1 MNAIEILLVEDNEG
15 DAELALHA
23 LRKNK
28 ICNRIQLVH
37 DGEEALDF
45 LFCRGAFSL
54 RSFDQAPKLVLLDLK
69 LPKVD
74 GLQVLRA
81 IKNDE
86 RTRFI
91 PVTVLTA
98 SREEKDMVESY
109 KLGVNSY
116 IQKPV
121 DFDQFRET
129 VGQLGLYWLVV
140 NQIPPAT
147 GATSQKS

>member
-1 MNAIEILLVEDNEG
+1 MNPVEILLVEDNPA

-23 LRKNK
+23 LRKKNVG
-28 ICNRIQLVH
+28 NRIQLVQ

-45 LFCRGAFSL
+45 IFCRGAFKGRSL
-54 RSFDQAPKLVLLDLK
+54 ENPPKLVLLDLK

-74 GLQVLRA
+74 GLEVLRTM
-81 IKNDE
+81 KQDE

-98 SREEKDMVESY
+98 SREERDMVESY
-109 KLGVNSY
+109 RLGVNSY

-121 DFDQFRET
+121 DFDQFRDTIE
-129 VGQLGLYWLVV
+129 QLGLYWLVV
-140 NQIPPAT
+140 NQLP
-147 GATSQKS
+147 SQDAPSKRG